1 MKRAAA
7 CLLALGLSAWS
18 LTSRAQDPAAADA
31 GAPAEP
37 APATAPAEAPDAA
50 RTPTEATRPADPAP
64 PAANTVPPTAT
75 DPRAPAYAPA
85 ADNAP
90 PADTRLLGGLPM
102 TVGAHLTPSFDFR
115 VRPDA
120 LPRDRTDYGFGT
132 VAGVVLRA
140 APLPMWSGVLHVLFE
155 VQVQEVVTDVR
166 PVDANGDGFV
176 EELEVTRDTLVVPGA
191 RLEEAFITF
200 QPWKQLAVR
209 AGVMPIPFTLAQQT
223 PITQR
228 LFPKR
233 PLPNDVFIA
242 GSDIGA
248 LLLGDLADGVLTAS
262 AGAFNGDSLGL
273 RLRGTDGRGIAMA
286 ARADLN
292 PFGSFPV
299 REGDEQRSA
308 FRLGVGLGT
317 VYRPQKLF
325 DEASGYS
332 TTVSHDVRLAAS
344 LRMAYAGIYLGLEYL
359 RAQQTDTISDRP
371 RLAEGAYVQASY
383 FWLLRPTFAIAP
395 VGRLGFTIEDEAV
408 DDRTTASTELGMSFY
423 PRADAPQPDILKL
436 TLNYIGERRFEGE
449 YAHGGEAS
457 LQLRF

>member
-1 MKRAAA
+1 MRRACTWLA
-7 CLLALGLSAWS
+7 ALGLAVVAAPA
-18 LTSRAQDPAAADA
+18 RAQDDADA
-31 GAPAEP
+31 GAP
-37 APATAPAEAPDAA
+37 PAEAAPAA
-50 RTPTEATRPADPAP
+50 SGAPRTPAEATGPADPAP
-64 PAANTVPPTAT
+64 PAANTLPPPAT

-90 PADTRLLGGLPM
+90 PADNRVLAALPL
-102 TVGAHLTPSFDFR
+102 TIGAHITPSFDFK
-115 VRPDA
+115 VRPEA
-120 LPRDRTDYGFGT
+120 LPRDGTEYGFRT

-140 APLPMWSGVLHVLFE
+140 SPLPMWSGVLHVLFE
-155 VQVQEVVTDVR
+155 VQVKEVVTDVSG
-166 PVDANGDGFV
+166 VDANGDGA
-176 EELEVTRDTLVVPGA
+176 LEGTESTRETLIVPGA

-200 QPWKQLAVR
+200 QPLKQLAVR

-228 LFPKR
+228 LFPNR

-248 LLLGDLADGVLTAS
+248 LLLGDLAEGVLTAS
-262 AGAFNGDSLGL
+262 AGAFNGESLGL

-286 ARADLN
+286 ARADVN
-292 PFGSFPV
+292 PFGAFPV

-325 DEASGYS
+325 DESSGYS

-408 DDRTTASTELGMSFY
+408 DDRTTASTELGLSFY

-449 YAHGGEAS
+449 YAHGAEAS
-457 LQLRF
+457 MQLRF